1 MINTAPAVVVGAGLN
16 GLGVVRSL
24 ARGAVPTIV
33 MDTTRWCPAMWS
45 RFCRTAVVDSLDG
58 RSLVDNLLALQ
69 KKIAG
74 QPVLIL
80 TDDAAVNT
88 VSEHREELRSGYRF
102 HLPPQGVV
110 SALES
115 KTRFYEFAE
124 QHDLPVPR
132 MMIVRQDTPL
142 DTLSSLPFPV
152 IVKSSQ
158 RQREN
163 PSPVESFH
171 IYTLKDAEK
180 LCKRLLESTE
190 ELVVEEWIDGPDSNV
205 CFALFHHSRGPDN
218 LKIFA
223 GRNIAGGPTKSGTPA
238 LCLAAPEVMAALE
251 PLVKHFV
258 DAAEYQGLGSLEF
271 KWDGRQRRYAIVG
284 LTAGRTDY
292 YEEIATLSGFN
303 LPLAAYRHELGLEP
317 LHQVEIDRTV
327 AWRESS
333 LRGKGLSM
341 LSPNMRVYDGYWRV
355 DDPLPGVF
363 FHAYIALEWAYRH
376 AGKTVLDGIKIGRKH
391 PTFEKT
397 YQKFV
402 KSIFHRGKARTS

>member
-1 MINTAPAVVVGAGLN
+1 MINTAPAVVVRAGLN
-16 GLGVVRSL
+16 GLGVIRSL

-33 MDTTRWCPAMWS
+33 MDTTRWRPAMWS
-45 RFCRTAVVDSLDG
+45 RFCRTTVVDSLDG

-69 KKIAG
+69 KKITG

-80 TDDAAVNT
+80 TDDAAVKT
-88 VSEHREELRSGYRF
+88 VSEHREELRSAYRF

-115 KTRFYEFAE
+115 KTRFYQFAE
-124 QHDLPVPR
+124 QHGLPVPR

-163 PSPVESFH
+163 PSPTESFRV
-171 IYTLKDAEK
+171 YTLKDAEK

-190 ELVVEEWIDGPDSNV
+190 ELIVEEWIDGPDSNV
-205 CFALFHHSRGPDN
+205 CFALFHRSREPDG

-223 GRNIAGGPTKSGTPA
+223 GRNIAGGPTNGGTPA
-238 LCLAAPEVMAALE
+238 LCLAAPEVMAGLE
-251 PLVKHFV
+251 PLVMKFLDV
-258 DAAEYQGLGSLEF
+258 AEYQGLGSLEF
-271 KWDGRQRRYAIVG
+271 KWDGRQGRYAIVG
-284 LTAGRTDY
+284 LTVGRTDC

-303 LPLAAYRHELGLEP
+303 LPLAAYRHELGMQP

-341 LSPNMRVYDGYWRV
+341 LSPNMRVYDGYWRA

-363 FHAYIALEWAYRH
+363 FYGHTALAWAYRH
-376 AGKTVLDGIKIGRKH
+376 AGKPVLDRIEIGKMH
-391 PTFEKT
+391 PALEKT
-397 YQKFV
+397 YQNFV
-402 KSIFHRGKARTS
+402 KPIFHRGKAGTS